1 MNHINIIQVDENF
14 CEVEM
19 ITFRQILDLIQ
30 SIDNRKYNKNT
41 NRLQIPIDA
50 KISLIENIKSL
61 ETTVT
66 ESIQPKSTVKT
77 GNVQIFKKIHRLTK
91 NYVSNKMA
99 PTTSFLSRLTSVPLR
114 LSVNMVVR
122 SLTGIQKNGN

>member
-1 MNHINIIQVDENF
+1 MNHINIIQVDEHF

-41 NRLQIPIDA
+41 NRWQIPIDA
-50 KISLIENIKSL
+50 KISFIENIKRL

-77 GNVQIFKKIHRLTK
+77 ENVQIFKTLDCEK
-91 NYVSNKMA
+91 N
-99 PTTSFLSRLTSVPLR
+99 
-114 LSVNMVVR
+114 
-122 SLTGIQKNGN
+122 